1 MSFNLPKL
9 GASQHVIT
17 PPVQH
22 EKPRPEATIP
32 TNKAPEN
39 LTPQNT
45 STLPTFGPS
54 TLGKSFARFAPSTPA
69 FDLGNTK
76 LPVALTVP
84 GETST
89 NDPLK
94 FTEQMNK
101 LGITAVEYKVNQLT
115 NPYNINI

>member
-1 MSFNLPKL
+1 MTFNLPKL
-9 GASQHVIT
+9 GASERIIT
-17 PPVQH
+17 SPVPN
-22 EKPRPEATIP
+22 EKTRPEATIP

-45 STLPTFGPS
+45 STLPTFGQS

-84 GETST
+84 GGTST
-89 NDPLK
+89 NDPLE
-94 FTEQMNK
+94 FTQQLNT
-101 LGITAVEYKVNQLT
+101 LGTTAVQNKVNQLT